1 MLGRRSDVD
10 RQKRVLHGVMLR
22 WAHRGAVA
30 LLAGLVLGAL
40 LPVGAG
46 AIEPEG
52 AVFTWGDN
60 GSGQLGRSASG
71 NATTPGAVN
80 LDQVVQVAAGRIHS
94 VAVKAD
100 GQTLHTWGGNVYGQ
114 LGNNSFSLQ
123 SSTPQTVT
131 ISEGGVRKTIKS
143 IAAGSD
149 HTLAL
154 TTDGQVWAWG
164 NNASA
169 QLAFDPNRIAFS
181 RVPRKIA
188 FTLPAG
194 VSVTDIAA
202 GDSFSL
208 ARTSDGGVL
217 GWGDNSRGQLGPAL
231 LTGNETVKLTV
242 TPVAVG
248 VTGVAAIGAGSNH
261 SLAITSA
268 GDVLVWGDNDPVW
281 RTVALP
287 AGAAAPAAVDGGRSH
302 SLIRFSDGRVAT
314 ADPAAATP
322 TATTVPSLTGVTA
335 VNARADAT
343 IAIANGA
350 VYTWTPAT
358 IAAPAKASVSETA
371 VAAAAG
377 DGHNITALA
386 PKANIDVTGIT
397 FDGITEVGA
406 TTPAQTITVANA
418 GPGTLRIA
426 KVAFQEG
433 QADYAFASPNGDGC
447 TNATVPANGTC
458 TIKVVFKPV
467 AAGPRD
473 SFLTIDHD
481 AFGGD
486 AVVELHGQAIVL
498 AGGLNITTAVDHLT
512 DGVPAS
518 PSAIPLTDIPL
529 QPQSPAI
536 ADTQGAGELPLG
548 DLTGIGELPLG
559 DLTGIGELPLG
570 DITGI
575 GELPLGD
582 LTGIGDLPLGDL
594 TLIGELPLGDLTGIG
609 DPVRDLLGGI
619 TLSSLPLLAPH
630 SWDEV
635 LAASPA
641 LSGRPL
647 HELTL
652 LDALSDAN
660 AKARFQALPVRAV
673 GWSASRLGGVGLLS
687 FLLGNTP
694 LSAVSG
700 HDWCAQLN
708 AAGLDN
714 CGAGYGRKAT
724 PADGRSSSAFE
735 YDLAGLA
742 LGRLN
747 LAAVTLGQVG
757 NANAPVFQLL
767 LDRIDLYRSDLGAIA
782 INTLANK
789 DAVVD
794 CTKADC
800 SAPTTTLASAQGAR
814 AIKATA
820 TLGHLGAAVANRT
833 LGRLAVSL
841 LPLDSD
847 TYGAVP
853 LDRMGIKG
861 YAANDG
867 RDTHKFAYQVSFA
880 NSSGNALPSGT
891 TLTVKLPDSFVYVPG
906 SSTMRV
912 KDAPAA
918 PTAVADPAANGR
930 TFTWTVP
937 TSTLT
942 VGNGK
947 TLLLDFMARPGLRL
961 GTFTVNEVAL
971 STPTKTIR
979 STAPSAPVRVTDGL
993 EANDTPATATPI
1005 TEGELKVS
1013 HVSSSKDRDYFKLD
1027 AAGIAP
1033 GSRITFHLDHQQG
1046 GDADLLVYGAP
1057 GMKGEPVLRSTAQST
1072 GAPVVPLKEA
1082 LPPINGEGVSLQSDI
1097 QSDVHREASLPLL
1110 GMSQNRDARDE
1121 TVVALALTPAA
1132 NNDVYLVEVAGYN
1145 GAFYDLPYS
1154 LRVNIEA
1161 PAAPVTAP
1169 ARTFPNAADPTFIAT
1184 PQTASQFTGATT
1196 LFLTAPGRLQRLYGA
1211 ASAIQVATALKD
1223 TRLTQIIGKHGVLN
1237 VDSDP
1242 AVRAAY
1248 AAWDLNPADPLKAND
1263 VVRAINALADRL
1275 APTAS
1280 IQNVVV
1286 VGNDDVVPLARIVDL
1301 TSTVSERLYARE
1313 AALRTTPANALVGAA
1328 AAGRFL
1334 SDDAYADV
1342 DPTPLPGA
1350 QFLYL
1355 SSAAI
1360 GRLVDTPAQI
1370 TAVLNQFMQFGGV
1383 IDPKTALTTSG
1394 APFLDDVANEINTAL
1409 GGKGVTRTSLTAQT
1423 WGKSDLAAAWANANP
1438 GIVAFNGHSDPSR
1451 TQARNGELFSTS
1463 DLAAAN
1469 LARELV
1475 LTVGCHTGLP
1485 VADGVL
1491 RLPSQQSWAST
1502 LLGRGASGVAAQT
1515 GYGLG
1520 SKSTVALTEKVM
1532 LGFTKALGTSSV
1544 GQSLVTAKAQYVV
1557 EGGPADVLDAKTLM
1571 QATFFGMPHLRF
1583 ATAAPAPPAPP
1594 ALTTG
1599 TDTVTGLPAAFL
1611 HRQSTNPS
1619 GPGAF
1624 AFQKHTTPDGSYYSI
1639 DGRTVSVSGRPVQ
1652 PLLAQDVTRA
1662 GLRAHGIAF
1671 TGLTSTDVDGTQF
1684 DPVLPRPVA
1693 AGIGSP
1699 DDELQ
1704 AGDVAFPAALQ
1715 AVRSVNG
1722 KDTAAIIPALFESTG
1737 MVNGKTVGLE
1747 RRFTSL
1753 DATVLYAPAGNT
1765 DFTPPTILSSRGVT
1779 NTAGDAVTFVVD
1791 APEAVDATVLL
1802 KEEGSNVWR
1811 HLRLARTA
1819 TPGSTLF
1826 AGGTTVSGTK
1836 IEYFVQA
1843 VDASGNVA
1851 VMGNKGRLLL
1861 AEPMGSK
1868 IGLVL
1873 PTLTGIAAPSNPTL
1887 DPNGWFRTATVAFV
1901 VTDPSVIVS
1910 ARVDGG
1916 PEQPATV
1923 IQFAGDGVANPPPGA
1938 VIGDGHHV
1946 VTYTASDG
1954 STGVIVLRIDNAG
1967 PQITVDSPNPD
1978 GSSFFVIGSSPQ
1990 ASYRCTDA
1998 ASGVAPGSCTGT
2010 VPNGAALPTT
2020 AGPHELVV
2028 NASDLAGNSSTVR
2041 VGYQVGYRFDGF
2053 LEPVLNRPTINTAWS
2068 AGQTVPMKW
2077 RLYDAANAPVTATST
2092 FVGAGSYEFACSGVP
2107 TPPPGPGA
2115 PTASQSGLAQTA
2127 DGFQYGWSTQK
2138 AWGATCRRFVLRLD
2152 DGTFH
2157 LADFRF
2163 S

>member
-1 MLGRRSDVD
+1 MLRNRSDED
-10 RQKRVLHGVMLR
+10 RQERVLHEVMLR

-30 LLAGLVLGAL
+30 LLAGLVLAAL
-40 LPVGAG
+40 LPVAAG
-46 AIEPEG
+46 AVEPEG
-52 AVFTWGDN
+52 AVYTWGDN
-60 GSGQLGRSASG
+60 GSGQLGRT
-71 NATTPGAVN
+71 ATGQTAANPGAVN
-80 LDQVVQVAAGRIHS
+80 LDQVVQLAAGRVHS

-100 GQTLHTWGGNVYGQ
+100 GQTLHTWGGNIYGQ
-114 LGNNSFSLQ
+114 LGNDSLLLQ
-123 SSTPQTVT
+123 TSTPQTVAIT
-131 ISEGGVRKTIKS
+131 DGGVRKTIKS

-181 RVPRKIA
+181 RVPRKVNM
-188 FTLPAG
+188 TLPSG
-194 VSVTDIAA
+194 VTVTDIAA
-202 GDSFSL
+202 GDNFSL
-208 ARTSDGGVL
+208 ARSSDGAVY
-217 GWGDNSRGQLGPAL
+217 GWGDNARGQLGPGL
-231 LTGNETVKLTV
+231 LTGNETVKLTI

-248 VTGVAAIGAGSNH
+248 ITGVTAIGAGANH
-261 SLAITSA
+261 SIAITA
-268 GDVLVWGDNDPVW
+268 ANTVLVWGDNDPVW
-281 RTVALP
+281 RAVTLP
-287 AGAAAPAAVDGGRSH
+287 AGAAAPVAVDGGRAH
-302 SLIRFSDGRVAT
+302 SLIRLADGRVAT

-322 TATTVPSLTGVTA
+322 TAALVANLTGVTA
-335 VNARADAT
+335 VNARSDAA

-350 VYTWTPAT
+350 VYTWSASTL
-358 IAAPAKASVSETA
+358 AAPAKANVSETA

-377 DGHNITALA
+377 DTHNLTALA
-386 PKANIDVTGIT
+386 PKANINVSSIT

-418 GPGTLRIA
+418 GPGALRIG

-433 QADYAFASPNGDGC
+433 QADYAFAAPNGDGC
-447 TNATVPANGTC
+447 TNATVPANGAC

-498 AGGLNITTAVDHLT
+498 SGNLSITTAVDHLSE
-512 DGVPAS
+512 GVPAS
-518 PSAIPLTDIPL
+518 PTAIALTDIPL

-536 ADTQGAGELPLG
+536 IDAQRAGELPLG
-548 DLTGIGELPLG
+548 DLIGIGELPLG
-559 DLTGIGELPLG
+559 DLIGIGELPLG

-582 LTGIGDLPLGDL
+582 LTGIGELPLGDL
-594 TLIGELPLGDLTGIG
+594 TLIGELPLGDLIGIG
-609 DPVRDLLGGI
+609 DPVRDFLGGI
-619 TLSSLPLLAPH
+619 TLSSLPLVAPH
-630 SWDEV
+630 TWDDV
-635 LAASPA
+635 LAGTA
-641 LSGRPL
+641 LQGRPL
-647 HELTL
+647 QEVTL
-652 LDALSDAN
+652 LDALGDA
-660 AKARFQALPVRAV
+660 AAAARFRALPVRAV
-673 GWSASRLGGVGLLS
+673 GWSASRLGGIGLLS
-687 FLLGNTP
+687 FLIGNTP
-694 LSAVSG
+694 LSAISG

-708 AAGLDN
+708 AAGLAN

-724 PADGRSSSAFE
+724 PANGLSASPIE
-735 YDLAGLA
+735 YDLAGVG

-747 LAAVTLGQVG
+747 VAAVKLSQIG

-767 LDRIDLYRSDLGAIA
+767 LDRIDLYRSDLGSIPV
-782 INTLANK
+782 NTLANK

-794 CTKADC
+794 CAKADC
-800 SAPTTTLASAQGAR
+800 NAPTTTLASAQGAR
-814 AIKATA
+814 AVKATA
-820 TLGHLGAAVANRT
+820 TLGHLGAAVSERS
-833 LGRLAVSL
+833 LGRLASGL
-841 LPLDSD
+841 LALDSD

-880 NSSGNALPSGT
+880 NSSGNALPAGT

-912 KDAPAA
+912 KDSAAA
-918 PTAVADPAANGR
+918 PLAVADPTAEGR

-942 VGNGK
+942 VANGR

-961 GTFTVNEVAL
+961 GTFTVSEVAL
-971 STPTKTIR
+971 STPSKTIR
-979 STAPSAPVRVTDGL
+979 STAPSAPVRVVDGL
-993 EANDTPATATPI
+993 EANDTPAAATPI
-1005 TEGELKVS
+1005 SEGELKVS
-1013 HVSSSKDRDYFKLD
+1013 HVSSSKDRDYFKFD

-1033 GSRITFHLDHQQG
+1033 GSRITVHLDHQQG
-1046 GDADLLVYGAP
+1046 GDADLLLYGAP
-1057 GMKGEPVLRSTAQST
+1057 GMKGEPVLRGTGQST

-1082 LPPINGEGVSLQSDI
+1082 LPPINGEGVSLQSDV

-1121 TVVALALTPAA
+1121 TVVALALTPGAGG
-1132 NNDVYLVEVAGYN
+1132 DVYLVEVAGYN
-1145 GAFYDLPYS
+1145 GAFHDLPYS
-1154 LRVNIEA
+1154 LRINIEP
-1161 PAAPVTAP
+1161 PAAPVVAP
-1169 ARTFPNAADPTFIAT
+1169 ARTFPHAADPTFIAT
-1184 PQTASQFTGATT
+1184 PQTTSQFTGATT
-1196 LFLTAPGRLQRLYGA
+1196 LFLTAPGRLQRLYGTVA
-1211 ASAIQVATALKD
+1211 ATQVATALKD
-1223 TRLTQIIGKHGVLN
+1223 SRLTQVIGKHGVLN

-1286 VGNDDVVPLARIVDL
+1286 VGNDDVVPLARIADL

-1394 APFLDDVANEINTAL
+1394 APFLDDVATEIDKAL
-1409 GGKGVTRTSLTAQT
+1409 GGKGVTRSSLTAQT
-1423 WGKSDLAAAWANANP
+1423 WGKSELASAWNANP

-1557 EGGPADVLDAKTLM
+1557 EGGPADVLDAKALM

-1583 ATAAPAPPAPP
+1583 ATPTPAPPAPP

-1624 AFQKHTTPDGSYYSI
+1624 AFQKHTTPDGTYYSI
-1639 DGRTVSVSGRPVQ
+1639 DGRTVSVAGRPVQ
-1652 PLLAQDVTRA
+1652 PLLTQDVTRP

-1671 TGLTSTDVDGTQF
+1671 TGLTSTDADGTQF

-1699 DDELQ
+1699 EDELQ

-1722 KDTAAIIPALFESTG
+1722 KDTAAVIPALFESTG
-1737 MVNGKTVGLE
+1737 VVNGKTVGLE

-1753 DATVLYAPAGNT
+1753 DATVLYAPADNT

-1779 NTAGDAVTFVVD
+1779 NTTGDAVTFVVD
-1791 APEAVDATVLL
+1791 APEAVDVTVLL
-1802 KEEGSNVWR
+1802 KEDGSSVWR
-1811 HLRLARTA
+1811 QLRLARTA

-1826 AGGTTVSGTK
+1826 AGGTTVSGTR

-1851 VMGNKGRLLL
+1851 VMGNKGRLLV
-1861 AEPMGSK
+1861 AEPIGSRV
-1868 IGLVL
+1868 GLVI
-1873 PTLTGIAAPSNPTL
+1873 PTLTGVAAPSNPML
-1887 DPNGWFRTATVAFV
+1887 NPSGWFRTATVSFI

-1916 PEQPATV
+1916 PEEPATV

-1938 VIGDGHHV
+1938 VMGDGHHV

-1967 PQITVDSPNPD
+1967 PQITIANPNPD
-1978 GSSFFVIGSSPQ
+1978 GSSFFVVGSSPK

-1998 ASGVAPGSCTGT
+1998 ASGVVPGSCTGT
-2010 VPNGAALPTT
+2010 VPDGGTLPTN
-2020 AGPHELVV
+2020 GGSHELVV
-2028 NASDLAGNSSTVR
+2028 NTSDLAGNSSTAR
-2041 VGYQVGYRFDGF
+2041 VGYQAGYRFDGF
-2053 LEPVLNRPTINTAWS
+2053 LEPVQNRPTINTAWS

-2077 RLYDAANAPVTATST
+2077 RLYDAANTPITATST

-2115 PTASQSGLAQTA
+2115 PTASQSGLSQTA